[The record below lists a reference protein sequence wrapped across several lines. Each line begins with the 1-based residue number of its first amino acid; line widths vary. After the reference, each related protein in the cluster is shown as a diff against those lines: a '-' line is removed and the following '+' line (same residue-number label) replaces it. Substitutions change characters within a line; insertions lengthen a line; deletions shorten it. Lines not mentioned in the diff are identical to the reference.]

1 LMVFVPFIMPNL
13 YIIAGC
19 NGAGKT
25 TASYTVLPEMLN
37 CKEFVNAD
45 EIAKGLS
52 PFQPETVSFE
62 AGRIMLGRIQELM
75 DRQIDFAFET
85 TLSTKSY
92 VSKIHKAK
100 ELGYRVILI
109 FFWLDSIALAKER
122 VKSRVAKG
130 GHDIKEDIVER
141 RYVRGIHNL
150 LELFI
155 PIVDAW
161 FLYDN
166 SATIPFKIAEGNRAM
181 ELFVNNHDIWTKI
194 KNV

>member
-1 LMVFVPFIMPNL
+1 
-13 YIIAGC
+13 
-19 NGAGKT
+19 
-25 TASYTVLPEMLN
+25 MLN

-62 AGRIMLGRIQELM
+62 AGRIMLERIQELM

-92 VSKIHKAK
+92 VSKILMAK
-100 ELGYRVILI
+100 ELGYRVVLI

-130 GHDIKEDIVER
+130 DMILKTR
-141 RYVRGIHNL
+141 L
-150 LELFI
+150 LNEGTLEVFI
-155 PIVDAW
+155 T
-161 FLYDN
+161 
-166 SATIPFKIAEGNRAM
+166 S
-181 ELFVNNHDIWTKI
+181 
-194 KNV
+194 